1 MHYMYISLKGMGEE
15 IHTISDLEDR
25 EGAAKKTCK
34 VTQRKQEGK
43 NSLYKKNLTLTR
55 ATETKTVSVFFVI
68 LEVYL
73 KQISI
78 LQCT

>member
-1 MHYMYISLKGMGEE
+1 MYISLKGMGEE

-43 NSLYKKNLTLTR
+43 NSLYKSYGNKDSFSLFCHFG
-55 ATETKTVSVFFVI
+55 SVPEADI
-68 LEVYL
+68 NPTMY
-73 KQISI
+73 I
-78 LQCT
+78 